1 MEQPFQWDY
10 PTQGLVF
17 HRSID
22 QAFRT
27 APAIEVPGP
36 RKVSTPDAF
45 AYTLAIILVIAT
57 IFIATN

>member
-27 APAIEVPGP
+27 GAAIEVQAP
-36 RKVSTPDAF
+36 RKVSTPDAI
-45 AYTLAIILVIAT
+45 AYTVAALILLAT
-57 IFIATN
+57 IIIATN